1 MNNAKWTWFAI
12 GDQCGFAYLCA
23 LMVEQFGNAFT
34 GSLNV
39 LGLIAG
45 IAALALIIY
54 MLFRPYKEATKLS
67 TRV

>member
-1 MNNAKWTWFAI
+1 
-12 GDQCGFAYLCA
+12 
-23 LMVEQFGNAFT
+23 MVEQFGNAFT
-34 GSLNV
+34 GSLNLLRLV
-39 LGLIAG
+39 AG